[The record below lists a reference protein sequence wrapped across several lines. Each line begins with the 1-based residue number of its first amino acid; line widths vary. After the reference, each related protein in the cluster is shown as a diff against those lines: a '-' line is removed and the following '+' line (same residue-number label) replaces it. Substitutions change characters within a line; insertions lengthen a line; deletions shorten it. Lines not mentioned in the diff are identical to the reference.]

1 MRFRA
6 KPRRTLGGMVAV
18 SVRPQLSQIT
28 CIDDMVTMRAE
39 KHTDVA
45 LK

>member
-6 KPRRTLGGMVAV
+6 KPRRTLGGMVDMSV

-28 CIDDMVTMRAE
+28 CVDDMVTMRE
-39 KHTDVA
+39 
-45 LK
+45 L